1 MRKIIFL
8 LSILLISGCAVQ
20 RQRLI
25 STFFL
30 DYRPYTEQGFFI
42 SPDPFMGKFMPV
54 GDLSVTVIPGTK
66 PKKSQEKIAI
76 DYERAYFDDIY
87 GAPPTPAQVFTKE
100 TISPE
105 ELLEIA
111 VSEARKVGANG
122 ISNFKCECIRNIKT
136 NMVES
141 YYITGFCI
149 KID

>member
-1 MRKIIFL
+1 MKKIIVL
-8 LSILLISGCAVQ
+8 LSILLISGCAMQ
-20 RQRLI
+20 RQRLV

-30 DYRPYTEQGFFI
+30 DYRPYTEHGFFI
-42 SPDPFMGKFMPV
+42 SPDPFNGKFIPV
-54 GDLSVTVIPGTK
+54 GDLAITVIPGTE
-66 PKKSQEKIAI
+66 PKKTQEKMSI

-87 GAPPTPAQVFTKE
+87 ATPSIPAKE
-100 TISPE
+100 IISPE

-111 VSEARKVGANG
+111 VSEAQKVGANG

-149 KID
+149 RID